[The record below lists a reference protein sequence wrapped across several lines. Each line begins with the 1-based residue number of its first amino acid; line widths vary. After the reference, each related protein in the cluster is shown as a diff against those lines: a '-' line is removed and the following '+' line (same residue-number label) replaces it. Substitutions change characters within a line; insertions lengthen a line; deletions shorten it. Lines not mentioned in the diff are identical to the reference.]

1 LLGAH
6 IQRGACHETS
16 DRYRGRFRESLIEK
30 SPAFLPLEIHWRR
43 SKGRHRFRSLMAQR
57 TATLRPSA
65 RLASIAARTHAI
77 TAQKARQQTISLPFG
92 AAADASLLN
101 P

>member
-1 LLGAH
+1 
-6 IQRGACHETS
+6 
-16 DRYRGRFRESLIEK
+16 
-30 SPAFLPLEIHWRR
+30 
-43 SKGRHRFRSLMAQR
+43 MAQK
-57 TATLRPSA
+57 TARFRPSA
-65 RLASIAARTHAI
+65 RLASIAAGTHAI